1 MTGQEIVKLSEVTA
15 PAYKPFWRSK
25 ATYIVCKGSRASGK
39 SKHAALWLIY
49 SMMKFPLANALV
61 VRKVLDTMRDSVCAD
76 LIWAMH
82 RLKVEEYWDYPT
94 KKTSPLIITYKPTGQ
109 KIIFKGLDDS
119 KKATSVSVSVGVLC
133 WLFIEEA
140 YEIDDEADFD
150 TLDESIRG
158 ELPPGYF
165 KRVLMIFNPWSES
178 TWIKS
183 RFFDAPSDK
192 VLTMTTTY
200 MDNPWLSDTDR
211 AIFEDMRIN
220 RPERYRVAGLG
231 DWGISG
237 AVYFEEFD
245 PDVHVVQPFQI
256 PDYWRIERAIDYGLD
271 ALACLYVAIDPE
283 GNAYVISEVYKHG
296 LIVSDA
302 AAAIQNGEPRQQT
315 RWVTY
320 APPDLWSRT
329 KDTGRTIDEIY
340 RDCGVPLT
348 KSDNNRISG
357 WMQIHERL
365 KVVDDVDGGKTARIK
380 IFSSCKNL
388 IRCISTIKADEDNI
402 NDCATEPH
410 ELTHLCVSG
419 DTLVKTP
426 HGYSR
431 IDSLVGTQGECISYD
446 EETGEEV
453 IGEYDCVVMTNPAA
467 EVYEVELA
475 DGTKIKATA
484 KHKVLTAAGWKTF
497 EELTESDDIIT
508 V

>member
-1 MTGQEIVKLSEVTA
+1 MSGQEIVKLSEVTA

-49 SMMKFPLANALV
+49 SMMKYPLANALV

-82 RLKVEEYWDYPT
+82 RLKVEEYWDYPI

-158 ELPPGYF
+158 ELPSGYF

-178 TWIKS
+178 TWIKA

-245 PDVHVVQPFQI
+245 PSVHVIQPFPI
-256 PDYWRIERAIDYGLD
+256 PEHWRIERVIDYGLD
-271 ALACLYVAIDPE
+271 ALACLYIAIDTE
-283 GNAYVISEVYKHG
+283 GNAYVVSEVYKSG

-302 AAAIQNGEPRQQT
+302 AAAIRAAEMREQK
-315 RWVTY
+315 WITY

-340 RDCGVPLT
+340 RDNGVPLT
-348 KSDNNRISG
+348 KSNNNRISG

-365 KVVDDVDGGKTARIK
+365 KVIVGADGGPTAGLK
-380 IFSSCKNL
+380 IFSSCRNL
-388 IRCISTIKADEDNI
+388 IRTLSTIKADEDDI
-402 NDCATEPH
+402 NDCAVEPH
-410 ELTHLCVSG
+410 ELTHL
-419 DTLVKTP
+419 P
-426 HGYSR
+426 
-431 IDSLVGTQGECISYD
+431 DSLRYWCVTHARIPKEPDKRS
-446 EETGEEV
+446 EEQKML
-453 IGEYDCVVMTNPAA
+453 DR
-467 EVYEVELA
+467 
-475 DGTKIKATA
+475 
-484 KHKVLTAAGWKTF
+484 HKDSVFGKRRK
-497 EELTESDDIIT
+497 
-508 V
+508 